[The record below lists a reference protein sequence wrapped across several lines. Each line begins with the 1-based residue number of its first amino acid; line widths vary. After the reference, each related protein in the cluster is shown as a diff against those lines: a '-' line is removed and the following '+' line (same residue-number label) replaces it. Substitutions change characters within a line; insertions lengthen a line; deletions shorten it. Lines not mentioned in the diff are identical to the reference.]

1 MRKLLWLILFIQ
13 VVVIGCDKRPDMIL
27 SEREMTALLVDIHR
41 SEAYL
46 TAGSAI
52 FLSDSAKK
60 VLRQSILKKH
70 GVTQAEFDSSLN
82 WYGHNIDEYVKL
94 YANVEKQLDIKLKSA
109 YKRAE
114 TSGEIASNDLDDSQN
129 LWHGTPISR
138 ISKNEDLHLISFQ
151 LRPNE
156 DNITSGDR
164 FNWQF
169 RKANDRTE
177 VSMFMAVDYEN
188 GTTSYITRSFA
199 QNTPNCKMTLQT
211 DSTMDIKRIYG
222 YARFYP
228 DKGEVIFI
236 DSIRIEKLPLTSSNY
251 SQIFNQRSFNPNYKK
266 KEAEEVLNDSIGGR
280 GIESNEI
287 KQKSQNNMPRPE
299 SLDPAASLRMKI
311 Q

>member
-13 VVVIGCDKRPDMIL
+13 VVVIGCDKRPDLVL

-52 FLSDSAKK
+52 FASDSAKK

-82 WYGHNIDEYVKL
+82 WYGRNIDEYVKL
-94 YANVEKQLDIKLKSA
+94 YANVEKQLDKKLKSA

-129 LWHGTPISR
+129 LWHGAPISR

-151 LRPNE
+151 LRPKE
-156 DNITSGDR
+156 DNIVSGDR

-177 VSMFMAVDYEN
+177 VSMFMAVDYDN
-188 GTTSYITRSFA
+188 GTTSYITRSFS

-211 DSTMDIKRIYG
+211 DSTMGIKRIYG

-228 DKGEVIFI
+228 DNEEVIFI

-251 SQIFNQRSFNPNYKK
+251 SQIFSQRSFNPNYKK
-266 KEAEEVLNDSIGGR
+266 QEAEEALNDSIS
-280 GIESNEI
+280 GIVIEPNEI
-287 KQKSQNNMPRPE
+287 KPKSQHGMPRPE

>member
-13 VVVIGCDKRPDMIL
+13 VVVIGCDKRPDLVL

-82 WYGHNIDEYVKL
+82 WYGRNIDEYVKL

-188 GTTSYITRSFA
+188 KKLSFKPVSKNMNFPLCLPDILA
-199 QNTPNCKMTLQT
+199 EVTFT
-211 DSTMDIKRIYG
+211 DGKCDIKCISG
-222 YARFYP
+222 
-228 DKGEVIFI
+228 DISGWDIKVI
-236 DSIRIEKLPLTSSNY
+236 S
-251 SQIFNQRSFNPNYKK
+251 
-266 KEAEEVLNDSIGGR
+266 
-280 GIESNEI
+280 
-287 KQKSQNNMPRPE
+287 
-299 SLDPAASLRMKI
+299 
-311 Q
+311 

>member
-82 WYGHNIDEYVKL
+82 WYGRNIDEYVKL

-251 SQIFNQRSFNPNYKK
+251 SQIFNQRLFNPNYKK

>member
-82 WYGHNIDEYVKL
+82 WYGRNIDEYVKL

>member
-13 VVVIGCDKRPDMIL
+13 VVVIGCDKRPDLVL

-82 WYGHNIDEYVKL
+82 WYGRNIDEYVKL

-222 YARFYP
+222 YTRFYP

-299 SLDPAASLRMKI
+299 SMDPAASLRMKI

>member
-70 GVTQAEFDSSLN
+70 RVTQAEFDSSLN
-82 WYGHNIDEYVKL
+82 WYGRNIDEYVKL

>member
-1 MRKLLWLILFIQ
+1 
-13 VVVIGCDKRPDMIL
+13 
-27 SEREMTALLVDIHR
+27 
-41 SEAYL
+41 
-46 TAGSAI
+46 
-52 FLSDSAKK
+52 
-60 VLRQSILKKH
+60 
-70 GVTQAEFDSSLN
+70 
-82 WYGHNIDEYVKL
+82 
-94 YANVEKQLDIKLKSA
+94 
-109 YKRAE
+109 
-114 TSGEIASNDLDDSQN
+114 
-129 LWHGTPISR
+129 
-138 ISKNEDLHLISFQ
+138 
-151 LRPNE
+151 
-156 DNITSGDR
+156 
-164 FNWQF
+164 
-169 RKANDRTE
+169 
-177 VSMFMAVDYEN
+177 MAVDYDN

>member
-82 WYGHNIDEYVKL
+82 WYGRNIDEYVKL

-211 DSTMDIKRIYG
+211 DSTLDIKRIYG